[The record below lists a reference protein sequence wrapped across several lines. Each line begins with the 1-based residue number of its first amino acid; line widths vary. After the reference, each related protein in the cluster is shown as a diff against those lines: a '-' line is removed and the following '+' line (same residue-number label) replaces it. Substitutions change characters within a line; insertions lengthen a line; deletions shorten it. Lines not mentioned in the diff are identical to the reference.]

1 VLWENQPHVVRRV
14 ISENTARVLTSILKG
29 VVDEG
34 GTGVMASVEG
44 FEVAGKTGT
53 AQKPDPARGGYS
65 RKRIGSFIGF
75 VPADE
80 PRLVM
85 LVIVDEPE
93 GSVYGGTVAAP
104 AFRNIAAVSLQRL
117 AVVPDK
123 AQAQSLPALQPA
135 SATRVE
141 RKVDRAMARDDG
153 GPEVPDF
160 IGLSLREAVGKARTL
175 RIKVEMR
182 GNGYVVKQ
190 SPAAGGGWGK
200 DDVLTLN
207 LQG

>member
-1 VLWENQPHVVRRV
+1 
-14 ISENTARVLTSILKG
+14 
-29 VVDEG
+29 
-34 GTGVMASVEG
+34 MASVEG

-65 RKRIGSFIGF
+65 KKRIGSFIGF
-75 VPADE
+75 VPAEE

-123 AQAQSLPALQPA
+123 AQAQPLPAQQPA
-135 SATRVE
+135 GARGE
-141 RKVDRAMARDDG
+141 RKVERVQAREGG
-153 GPEVPDF
+153 GPDVPDF
-160 IGLSLREAVGKARTL
+160 IGLSLREAVEKARTL
-175 RIKVEMR
+175 KVKVEMR

-190 SPAAGGGWGK
+190 SPAPGAGWGK
-200 DDVLTLN
+200 NEILSLN